1 MAKITTPD
9 KQSGQTHSAQEY
21 NAFKGAV
28 NELYEGFGP
37 DGKILL
43 TKLPDLFF
51 GGLNGSGTEADPFV
65 VNGSGAQ
72 ASAEEYLMALPGFQA
87 GVEKILY
94 GGGLAGFSWG
104 PIPSGTLEK
113 LGNTL
118 LTLGTASVN
127 SIPLSWTGITDAQFY
142 SVQRSEN
149 EFFNNAVVVYNGS
162 ALNFSESDLIT
173 NTIYYYRVRAMAS
186 GFAPGNWS
194 AGSKTTLLTGN
205 ITPPAPTSGVVNDNT
220 NTFDWTNSV
229 GYQSINNYEYTIDGG
244 NTYSLVTVK
253 PVLIGNLN
261 KAIGQVGVRVKS
273 EAGRTVSATLFNSTP
288 FSKPLDTPAA
298 PVNPVTDNTADF
310 FDWTYS
316 PGFSIPSNYEITLN
330 AGTSWSTVTEK
341 PYYVGNVAK
350 AIAEIGVR
358 VKAVPGVNNNSAT
371 LFNSAPFTVALAATV
386 PVTTWRDAAA
396 LTINSNSLISIAGDN
411 DNYAWASSSVR
422 LPAGGSGF
430 VMFDLAAP
438 NAQTSNGIFLGLSAG
453 ASRESNASMSFRI
466 QGIDNNRII
475 GGKNGQY
482 PISPSLPISTQ
493 SRARMRADGIN
504 IYSEYSTDAG
514 ASWTILNTGAQP
526 ASDLYVKVY
535 TDTPGQHL
543 VNVVQS
549 GLTVG

>member
-9 KQSGQTHSAQEY
+9 KQSGNTHSAQEY
-21 NAFKGAV
+21 NAFKAAI
-28 NELYEGFGP
+28 NEIYDGFSS
-37 DGKILL
+37 DGKVLL

-51 GGLNGSGTEADPFV
+51 AGLKGSGTETDPFAL
-65 VNGSGAQ
+65 NDSGGQ

-87 GVEKILY
+87 GIEKILY

-104 PIPSGTLEK
+104 PVPSGTLEK

-162 ALNFSESDLIT
+162 LLSFSESDLIA
-173 NTIYYYRVRAMAS
+173 NTTYYYRVRAMAS

-194 AGSKTTLLTGN
+194 SGSKLTLLTGD
-205 ITPPAPTSGVVNDNT
+205 ITPPAPTAGVVNDNT
-220 NTFDWTNSV
+220 NTFDWTNST

-244 NTYSLVTVK
+244 TTYLQATVK
-253 PVLIGNLN
+253 PVQIGNVN
-261 KAIGQVGVRVKS
+261 KAIGQVGVRIKS
-273 EAGRTVSATLFNSTP
+273 EPGRTVSATLFNSTP

-298 PVNPVTDNTADF
+298 PVSPITDNTADLF
-310 FDWTYS
+310 NWTYS
-316 PGFSIPSNYEITLN
+316 PGFSVPSNYEITLN
-330 AGTSWSTVTEK
+330 SGISWSTVAEK

-350 AIAEIGVR
+350 AVAEIGVR
-358 VKAVPGVNNNSAT
+358 VKAVPGINNHSAT
-371 LFNSAPFTVALAATV
+371 LFNNAPFTVALAATV
-386 PVTTWRDAAA
+386 PVTTWTDVAA
-396 LTINSNSLISIAGDN
+396 LTINSNSLTSIPGDT
-411 DNYAWASSSVR
+411 DNYGWASSSVR

-438 NAQTSNGIFLGLSAG
+438 NAATSNGIFLGLSVG

-493 SRARMRADGIN
+493 SKARMRADGTN
-504 IYSEYSTDAG
+504 IYSEYSINAG
-514 ASWTILNTGAQP
+514 ESWTVLNTGVQP
-526 ASDLYVKVY
+526 SSDLYVKVY

-543 VNVVQS
+543 INVVQS
-549 GLTVG
+549 GLTIG